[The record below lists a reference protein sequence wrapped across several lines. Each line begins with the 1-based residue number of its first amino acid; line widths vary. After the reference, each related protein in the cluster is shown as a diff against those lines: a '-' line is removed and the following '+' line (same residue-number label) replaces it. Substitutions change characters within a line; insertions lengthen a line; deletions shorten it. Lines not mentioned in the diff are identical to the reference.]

1 MKKELIM
8 VINDVFYIT
17 GKGIVVLGT
26 VQNEK
31 VEVGQKVLVVR
42 EFLPEI
48 ETEITGIESFRKM
61 LKNAHKNDY
70 VGLVLKA
77 LTQKDVKKKMKIFSI
92 F

>member
-17 GKGIVVLGT
+17 GRGIVVLGT

-48 ETEITGIESFRKM
+48 ETEIIGIESFRKM
-61 LKNAHKNDY
+61 LKNAHKNDS

-77 LTQKDVKKKMKIFSI
+77 LTKKDIKKKMKIFSV